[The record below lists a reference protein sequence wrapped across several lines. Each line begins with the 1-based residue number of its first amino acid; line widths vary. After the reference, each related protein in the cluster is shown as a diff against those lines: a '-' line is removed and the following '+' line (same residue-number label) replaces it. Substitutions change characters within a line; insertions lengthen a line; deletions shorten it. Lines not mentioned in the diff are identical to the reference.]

1 MTSMKKRLLFTGA
14 TGFLGKNIK
23 PILMESYEVTT
34 LGTSDANDIKVN
46 LAKDVPHIASKFDVV
61 LHAAGK
67 AHSVP
72 KTELEVKEFY
82 DVNYTGTVNLCS
94 ALERFGTPKSFIFI
108 STVAVY
114 GLDHGENISENE
126 PLNGN
131 TPYAKS
137 KIMAE
142 QYLEDWCAKHNVVLT
157 ILRPSLIA
165 GPSAPGNLGAM
176 VKGIRAGR
184 YLSIARGRAKKSV
197 LMVQDIAKLVSLS
210 ADKGGIYNVCDDTQP
225 TFRQLES
232 IIARQVGKSI
242 PISIPY
248 WFAKCC
254 ALAGD
259 CLGRFAPINSHKL
272 DKITKSLT
280 FSNERVKKTLG
291 WIPTNVL
298 ENYLI

>member
-1 MTSMKKRLLFTGA
+1 MKKRLLFTGA

-23 PILMESYEVTT
+23 PILAESYEVTT
-34 LGTSDANDIKVN
+34 LGASDRNDIKVN
-46 LAKDVPHIASKFDVV
+46 LAKDVPYLTSRFDVV

-67 AHSVP
+67 AHTIP
-72 KTELEVKEFY
+72 RTEAEAKEFY

-94 ALERFGTPKSFIFI
+94 ALESSGAPKAFIFI

-114 GLDHGENISENE
+114 GLDYGENITENE

-131 TPYAKS
+131 TPYAVS

-142 QYLEDWCAKHNVVLT
+142 KYLSDWCSEHNVVLT

-176 VKGIRAGR
+176 VRGIRSGR
-184 YLSIARGRAKKSV
+184 YMSIAGGRAKKSV
-197 LMVQDIAKLVSLS
+197 LMVQDIARLVSLS

-232 IIARQVGKSI
+232 IIARQVGKSM
-242 PISIPY
+242 PVSIPY

-259 CLGRFAPINSHKL
+259 CLGRFAPINSLKL
-272 DKITKSLT
+272 GKITKSLT
-280 FSNERVKKTLG
+280 FSNVRAKKALG
-291 WIPTNVL
+291 WTPTNVL
-298 ENYLI
+298 ENYII

>member
-1 MTSMKKRLLFTGA
+1 MKKRLLFTGA

-23 PILMESYEVTT
+23 PLLLGSYEVTS
-34 LGTSDANDIKVN
+34 LGASDRNDIKVN
-46 LAKDVPHIASKFDVV
+46 LAKDVPHLTSRFDVV

-67 AHSVP
+67 AHTIP
-72 KTELEVKEFY
+72 RTEAEAKEFY

-94 ALERFGTPKSFIFI
+94 ALENSVTPNAFIFI

-114 GLDHGENISENE
+114 GLDYGENISENE
-126 PLNGN
+126 PLNGS
-131 TPYAKS
+131 TPYAVS

-142 QYLEDWCAKHNVVLT
+142 KYLSDWCSKHNVVLT

-176 VKGIRAGR
+176 VSGIRSGK
-184 YLSIARGRAKKSV
+184 YLSIAGGRAKKSV
-197 LMVQDIAKLVSLS
+197 LMVQDLARLVSLS

-232 IIARQVGKSI
+232 IIARQVGKSM
-242 PISIPY
+242 PVSIPY

-259 CLGRFAPINSHKL
+259 CLGRFAPINSLKL

-280 FSNERVKKTLG
+280 FSNERAKKTLD
-291 WIPTNVL
+291 WNPTNVL